1 MYLRWNKEPRQGQCT
16 RAISGF
22 RDYTEYF
29 FVVRN
34 MGGIS
39 YLKGGARKTII
50 KANLLKPKMAVG
62 MCCNG
67 GKVGVMAGLKEDFL

>member
-1 MYLRWNKEPRQGQCT
+1 
-16 RAISGF
+16 
-22 RDYTEYF
+22 
-29 FVVRN
+29 